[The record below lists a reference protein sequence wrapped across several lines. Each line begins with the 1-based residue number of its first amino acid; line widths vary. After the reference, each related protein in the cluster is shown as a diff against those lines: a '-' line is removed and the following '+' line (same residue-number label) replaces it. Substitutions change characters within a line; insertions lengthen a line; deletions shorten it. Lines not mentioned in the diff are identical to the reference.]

1 MQRGV
6 ESLDLYSYPY
16 QELPQEKA
24 KIVERLQQQ
33 GRKVCYVG
41 DDIKDTIAM
50 NTANVSLSR
59 NAAKTIGTDSAQAV
73 LMDGSLTHLYD
84 LFDIAPKLSNS
95 LWRSLTLVTLP
106 TAALPWH

>member
-1 MQRGV
+1 
-6 ESLDLYSYPY
+6 
-16 QELPQEKA
+16 
-24 KIVERLQQQ
+24 
-33 GRKVCYVG
+33 VG

-73 LMDGSLTHLYD
+73 LMDGSLAHLYD
-84 LFDIAPKLSNS
+84 LFDIAPKLRNS